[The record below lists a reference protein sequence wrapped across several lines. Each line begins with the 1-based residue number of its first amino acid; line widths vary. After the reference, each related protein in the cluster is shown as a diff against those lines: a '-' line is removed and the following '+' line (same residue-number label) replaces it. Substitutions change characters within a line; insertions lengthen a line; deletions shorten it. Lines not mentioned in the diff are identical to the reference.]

1 MSVQPS
7 NEYMPSEERPG
18 ERDKYVR
25 EAFQLLADDTRLD
38 IIEHLRHAEDSPV
51 SYTEIKSELGVR
63 DSGRFNYH
71 LDKLTGTFITKS
83 EEGYALSF
91 SANTL
96 YQAILSTRPIA
107 EHPSPTF
114 DVAKSCPECGSILE
128 IRYETEFIIS
138 QCPNCET
145 QSFGYPFPA
154 GGFEGRTDK
163 EALQAVVQRMYHH
176 VSLAQQGVCPY
187 CSGKMTAEWLTD
199 HNTEFSSDMLVHYTC
214 SLCEMELHTSV
225 VGMVEQHSAVVSL
238 FDDYD
243 LDLREMMPWE
253 FRSYAPTEDVT
264 IRSKEPLEIEVPVTI
279 DGDEFTVHVGE
290 NMEIADI
297 ES

>member
-1 MSVQPS
+1 
-7 NEYMPSEERPG
+7 MPAEERPS
-18 ERDKYVR
+18 ERGAHVR
-25 EAFQLLADDTRLD
+25 EAFQLLADETRLD
-38 IIEHLRHAEDSPV
+38 IIEHLRCAEDGPV
-51 SYTEIKSELGVR
+51 SYAEIKSALGIQ

-71 LDKLTGTFITKS
+71 LDKLSGTFISKS

-107 EHPSPTF
+107 EHPSLTF
-114 DVAKSCPECGSILE
+114 DVAESCPECGSTFE
-128 IRYETEFIIS
+128 IRYEHEFIVS
-138 QCPNCET
+138 QCPNCEA
-145 QSFGYPFPA
+145 QSFGYPFPP
-154 GGFEGRTDK
+154 GGFEGRTD
-163 EALQAVVQRMYHH
+163 EETLRAMVQRMYHH

-199 HNTEFSSDMLVHYTC
+199 HDTEFSSDVLVHYTC
-214 SLCEMELHTSV
+214 SLCEMELYTSV
-225 VGMVEQHSAVVSL
+225 VGMIEQHSAVVSL

-243 LDLREMMPWE
+243 IDRREMMPWE
-253 FRSYAPTEDVT
+253 FRSHAPPEDVT
-264 IRSKEPLEIEVPVTI
+264 IRSKEPLHIEVPVTI